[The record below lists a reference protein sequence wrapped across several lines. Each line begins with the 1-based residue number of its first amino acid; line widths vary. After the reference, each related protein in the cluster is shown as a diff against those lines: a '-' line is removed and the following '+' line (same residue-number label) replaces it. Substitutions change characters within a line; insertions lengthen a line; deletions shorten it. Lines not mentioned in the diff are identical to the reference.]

1 MEWVI
6 SRMDSYLKSIIK
18 AFSYRVIATVLTFLV
33 CYKFTGKAG
42 LSVTITL
49 AELIVKTIT
58 YYIHE
63 RIWTKV
69 WDG

>member
-6 SRMDSYLKSIIK
+6 SKMDSYLKSIIK

-42 LSVTITL
+42 LSMTITA
-49 AELIVKTIT
+49 AELVVKTVA

-63 RIWTKV
+63 RFWTKV
-69 WDG
+69 LD